1 MLEDPRIRRST
12 MMGYPCLR
20 FEDRFFVSFDPRADA
35 VVIKLPQQRVRKLVV
50 EGLGYPLAPTG
61 RVFRKWI
68 SLPPESAD
76 AWDELV
82 EDARKIALLH
92 EPGT

>member
-1 MLEDPRIRRST
+1 M
-12 MMGYPCLR
+12 
-20 FEDRFFVSFDPRADA
+20 
-35 VVIKLPQQRVRKLVV
+35 IKLPQQRVQMLLD
-50 EGLGYPLAPTG
+50 EGLGYPFAPTG
-61 RVFRKWI
+61 RVFREWI

-82 EDARKIALLH
+82 EEASKFALLH

>member
-1 MLEDPRIRRST
+1 MQMLLD
-12 MMGYPCLR
+12 
-20 FEDRFFVSFDPRADA
+20 
-35 VVIKLPQQRVRKLVV
+35 
-50 EGLGYPLAPTG
+50 EGLGYPFAPTG
-61 RVFRKWI
+61 RVFREWI

-82 EDARKIALLH
+82 EEASKFALLH